1 MLMKIFDQ
9 KIDSLY
15 EKFYNKYGKPLEKDH
30 WGDYLAVSE
39 NGETILG
46 KNYLKVAL
54 KARSTFGPGSFL
66 YKVGEK
72 AIWKW
77 RRVKK

>member
-1 MLMKIFDQ
+1 MDLKKAD
-9 KIDSLY
+9 KLY
-15 EKFYNKYGKPLEKDH
+15 DKFYDKYGKPLEKNH
-30 WGDYLAVSE
+30 WGDYLAVSGK
-39 NGETILG
+39 GETLLG
-46 KNYLKVAL
+46 KNYLKVVL

-77 RRVKK
+77 RRLKK